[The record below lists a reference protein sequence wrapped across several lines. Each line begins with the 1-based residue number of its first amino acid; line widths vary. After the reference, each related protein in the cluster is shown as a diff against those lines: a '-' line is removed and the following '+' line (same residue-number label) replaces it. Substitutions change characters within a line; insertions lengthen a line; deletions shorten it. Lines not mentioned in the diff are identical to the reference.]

1 MRANDPSPATGRR
14 LVAAVALTLALFGGG
29 DALLARDKV
38 VVSLHAEIWAADL
51 LIGIEEG
58 YFAAQGLDV
67 EIVAWSS
74 STAMLPALA
83 HGEVDFSTTS
93 SLSPSYI
100 NLIQRGAPIR
110 LVAARSMHQVG
121 ACPYVAFVA
130 RSELIDSGRLNDLA
144 SLRGLRIATAR
155 TAPSFYYWA
164 RLLER
169 AGLTTDDVVFK
180 NVPDDLKV
188 EAIARDLV
196 DVTST
201 IEPKVTKLVSSGDG
215 KIWLPMAAATP
226 DRQNTFLLFGPRLL
240 RERDLGRRVMAAY
253 LAGRAQFLEGKT
265 DRNVRILAART
276 HMEPDE
282 VRRICW
288 PAQSADPRIDPAG
301 LEDFQKW
308 ALGEGLIDAIV
319 PFSTL
324 VDDGFLV
331 PAPSSSTI
339 P

>member
-1 MRANDPSPATGRR
+1 MRIHDLSSAAGRR
-14 LVAAVALTLALFGGG
+14 YLVAAALALALLGG
-29 DALLARDKV
+29 DAARARDKV
-38 VVSLHAEIWAADL
+38 VVSLHFEIYAADL
-51 LIGIEEG
+51 VIAIEEG

-67 EIVAWSS
+67 EIVAWSN
-74 STAMLPALA
+74 STSMLPALA
-83 HGEVDFSTTS
+83 HGEIDFSSTS

-100 NLIQRGAPIR
+100 NLIQRGAQIR
-110 LVAARSMHQVG
+110 LVAARSVHQVG

-130 RSELIDSGRLNDLA
+130 RSELIDSGRLSDLA
-144 SLRGLRIATAR
+144 SLRGLRIATTR

-164 RLLER
+164 RLLDR

-180 NVPDDLKV
+180 AVPDDLKV

-196 DVTST
+196 DVATT
-201 IEPKVTKLVSSGDG
+201 IEPKVTRLVSSGDG
-215 KIWLPMAAATP
+215 KVWLPVAAATP

-240 RERDLGRRVMAAY
+240 HERRDLGRRVMTAY
-253 LAGRAQFLEGKT
+253 LAGRAQYLEGKT

-276 HMEPDE
+276 HLTEDE
-282 VRRICW
+282 VRGMCW
-288 PAQSADPRIDPAG
+288 PAQSADPRIDPVG

-319 PFSTL
+319 PYSTL
-324 VDDGFLV
+324 VDESFLG
-331 PAPSSSTI
+331 PAPSASQT

>member
-1 MRANDPSPATGRR
+1 MRPDAPLTAAGRPCSF
-14 LVAAVALTLALFGGG
+14 AAALAL
-29 DALLARDKV
+29 ALCGSGAGLAREKV
-38 VVSLHAEIWAADL
+38 VVSFQREIYAADL
-51 LIGIEEG
+51 LIAIDEG
-58 YFAAQGLDV
+58 YFAAQDLEV
-67 EIVAWSS
+67 ETVAWSN

-83 HGEVDFSTTS
+83 HGELDFSTTS

-110 LVAARSMHQVG
+110 LVAARSVHAVD

-130 RSELIDSGRLNDLA
+130 RTELIESGRLSDLQ
-144 SLRGLRIATAR
+144 SLRGLRVATAR

-169 AGLTTDDVVFK
+169 AGLTPDDVVLK

-201 IEPKVTKLVSSGDG
+201 IEPKVTHLVESGDG
-215 KIWLPMAAATP
+215 KVWLPIAAATP

-240 RERDLGRRVMAAY
+240 EERRDLGRRVMDAY
-253 LAGRAQFLEGKT
+253 LAGRAQYLLGKT
-265 DRNVRILAART
+265 DRNVEILAKRT
-276 HMEPDE
+276 RLEPDQ

-288 PAQSADPRIDPAG
+288 PSQSADPHIDPAG

-319 PFSTL
+319 PFSSL
-324 VDDGFLV
+324 VDEEFLRA
-331 PAPSSSTI
+331 APRASST